1 MLTKKPKYKLI
12 EESYNKQLKDE
23 LDEKLA
29 KVNEEKK
36 FMKKPM
42 DFDEI
47 REFGIKVAQDR
58 ENLKETKRAE
68 DETELK
74 K

>member
-1 MLTKKPKYKLI
+1 
-12 EESYNKQLKDE
+12 LKDE

-36 FMKKPM
+36 FMKTPM

-47 REFGIKVAQDR
+47 REFGIKVA
-58 ENLKETKRAE
+58 
-68 DETELK
+68 
-74 K
+74 

>member
-36 FMKKPM
+36 FMKTPM

-47 REFGIKVAQDR
+47 REFGIKVA
-58 ENLKETKRAE
+58 
-68 DETELK
+68 
-74 K
+74 